1 MPRKGKLA
9 EILSKAKYADNPNS
23 YIAGYLDYDT
33 IKEVTLPEFIK
44 ISDNFETI
52 PITRIQ
58 YVRKGNDVLYSKIV
72 NKKDSEII

>member
-23 YIAGYLDYDT
+23 YIVGYLDYDAV
-33 IKEVTLPEFIK
+33 KEVTLPEFIK
-44 ISDNFETI
+44 LSDNFETI
-52 PITRIQ
+52 PITRI
-58 YVRKGNDVLYSKIV
+58 YHVRKGNDVLYSKIV

>member
-9 EILSKAKYADNPNS
+9 EIFSKARYADNPNS
-23 YIAGYLDYDT
+23 YIVGYLEFDM

-52 PITRIQ
+52 PITRIR
-58 YVRKGNDVLYSKIV
+58 YIKKENRVLYSKLV
-72 NKKDSEII
+72 NKKNPDTI

>member
-23 YIAGYLDYDT
+23 YMVGYLDFDT

-44 ISDNFETI
+44 LSDNFETI
-52 PITRIQ
+52 PITRI
-58 YVRKGNDVLYSKIV
+58 YHVRKENDLLYSKVV
-72 NKKDSEII
+72 NKKDYE

>member
-23 YIAGYLDYDT
+23 YMVGYLDYDT

-44 ISDNFETI
+44 ISDNFEII
-52 PITRIQ
+52 PITRI
-58 YVRKGNDVLYSKIV
+58 YHIRKGNDILYHKIV
-72 NKKDSEII
+72 NKKDSEI

>member
-23 YIAGYLDYDT
+23 YIVSYLDYDI
-33 IKEVTLPEFIK
+33 IKEVTLPKFIE

-58 YVRKGNDVLYSKIV
+58 HIKRGNNILYSKIV
-72 NKKDSEII
+72 NKKNSDII